1 MVPKKP
7 QSKRKRLAHK
17 YRIAGRI
24 KDAQRKERRAA
35 KQSPSKHHKTKKDP
49 GIPNEWPFKE
59 ELLNEIQ
66 SQKIQAEEEKLKNKQ
81 KAQTERAKA
90 KKAARKAEI
99 AANIAAA
106 KAAKEATQAA
116 ITASAEKKASKKK
129 NKD

>member
-1 MVPKKP
+1 ER
-7 QSKRKRLAHK
+7 QSKRIRLAHK

-24 KDAQRKERRAA
+24 KDAHRKERRAA
-35 KQSPSKHHKTKKDP
+35 KKNPSTHHKAKKDP

-66 SQKIQAEEEKLKNKQ
+66 AQKLQAEEEKLKNKQ
-81 KAQTERAKA
+81 KTQVEKAKA

-106 KAAKEATQAA
+106 KAAKAAAQAA
-116 ITASAEKKASKKK
+116 ISASDEKKASKKK
-129 NKD
+129 SKD